1 MRLNAIIT
9 SFLIDDRFN
18 LNSKEK
24 TYIIDTEIKY
34 KTKLDL
40 EEVNNIKSKDK
51 AIWIDNFFA
60 LISSFK

>member
-1 MRLNAIIT
+1 MRLNAINT

-40 EEVNNIKSKDK
+40 EEVNSIKSKDK
-51 AIWIDNFFA
+51 AIWTDNFFT